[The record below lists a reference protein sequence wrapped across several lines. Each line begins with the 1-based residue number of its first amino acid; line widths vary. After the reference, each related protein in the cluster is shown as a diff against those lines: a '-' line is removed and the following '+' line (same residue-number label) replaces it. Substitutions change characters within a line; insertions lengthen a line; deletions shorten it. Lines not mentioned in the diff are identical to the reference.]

1 MNDLIRNL
9 EIFCGGFVQRGKRMI
24 KRIWNYTVK
33 FFIKLNDDHLG
44 AYSSQ
49 SAYFIILSFI
59 PFLLL
64 LTTLLRYLPIT
75 EDLITTDIISV
86 LPTNIQGF
94 VQGIVQEV
102 YAKSSAVLPI
112 TAILALWSAGKGFQA
127 LTNGLNVINSVQE
140 TRNYFYMR
148 IRSALYT
155 IVFIVSIVL
164 TLVLMVFGR
173 SIQKLL
179 VEWWPF
185 VAEITNYILK
195 FSTILTMFGLAFIFL
210 MFYTFLPNRKQHI
223 LDQIPGALFASVS
236 WSVFSF
242 GFSMYLEYFPGFADM
257 YGSLTT
263 IILLMLWLYFCMNL
277 FLLGAEINVVLEE
290 PENTDKVKE
299 LIGDMVEEVKSETR
313 EMIYTNVEEKMR
325 ELERK

>member
-1 MNDLIRNL
+1 
-9 EIFCGGFVQRGKRMI
+9 MI

-33 FFIKLNDDHLG
+33 FIIKLNDDHLG

-64 LTTLLRYLPIT
+64 LMTLIRYLPIT
-75 EDLITTDIISV
+75 EELITTEIIQG
-86 LPTNIQGF
+86 LPGNIQPF
-94 VQGIVQEV
+94 LQGIVQEV
-102 YAKSSAVLPI
+102 YAKTSAVLPI

-127 LTNGLNVINSVQE
+127 LTNGLNVINGVQE

-148 IRSALYT
+148 IRSILYT
-155 IVFIVSIVL
+155 IVFILSIVL

-173 SIQKLL
+173 SIQKIL

-185 VAEITNYILK
+185 VEEITNYILK
-195 FSTILTMFGLAFIFL
+195 FSTIITMFGLAFVFL
-210 MFYTFLPNRKQHI
+210 MVYTFLPNRKQHFS
-223 LDQIPGALFASVS
+223 DQIPGALFTSVT
-236 WSVFSF
+236 WSAFSF

-277 FLLGAEINVVLEE
+277 FLLGAEINVILEE

-299 LIGDMVEEVKSETR
+299 LLGDMMEEVKIETK
-313 EMIYTNVEEKMR
+313 EMIQNNVEDKMR
-325 ELERK
+325 EMEENKR

>member
-1 MNDLIRNL
+1 
-9 EIFCGGFVQRGKRMI
+9 MI
-24 KRIWNYTVK
+24 KRIWNYFVK
-33 FFIKLNDDHLG
+33 FIIKLNDDHLG

-75 EDLITTDIISV
+75 EELTTADGILNAV
-86 LPTNIQGF
+86 PVGIQSF
-94 VQGIVQEV
+94 IMVIVDEV

-112 TAILALWSAGKGFQA
+112 TAIVALWSASKGFQA
-127 LTNGLNVINSVQE
+127 LSNGLNVINGVQE
-140 TRNYFYMR
+140 TRNYIYMK
-148 IRSALYT
+148 IRSILYT

-173 SIQKLL
+173 SIQKVL
-179 VEWWPF
+179 VDFWPF
-185 VAEITNYILK
+185 VEEITNFILR
-195 FSTILTMFGLAFIFL
+195 FSTIITMFGLAFVFL
-210 MFYTFLPNRKQHI
+210 LLYTFLPNRKQHFI
-223 LDQIPGALFASVS
+223 HQIPGALFGAVA
-236 WSVFSF
+236 WSGFSF

-263 IILLMLWLYFCMNL
+263 IILLMLWLYFCMYL

-290 PENTDKVKE
+290 PENTDKVKDILE
-299 LIGDMVEEVKSETR
+299 DVVEEVKTEAKEMIHTHVEERKR
-313 EMIYTNVEEKMR
+313 EMEENKR
-325 ELERK
+325 S